1 MNLSFQKVFYV
12 IATFIG
18 LFAILILAKAV
29 LIPIAFAFLIAFILF
44 PVVRKFESWG
54 ANEIVSAS
62 LSILGL
68 ALIIGGGV
76 FLFSNQVI
84 LLSEDLNHF
93 KIKILDVFADA
104 TLLINKNIGFL
115 PHHLEKG
122 ELLDK
127 IKNWLSG
134 SAGSLLSQA
143 FNNTASFVL
152 GLLMSVIYTFLI
164 LIYRNGLV
172 RALTSFYPQEHRER
186 AFKMFKSVQQV
197 GQKYLLGM
205 MVVLVI
211 LGFVNSIGLWIIGID
226 NPFLFG
232 FLAAVLAIIP
242 YAGTLLGA
250 AIPILYSFI
259 TFDSIWMPITIAIFF
274 WLVQV
279 IESNFLTPKIVG
291 GNLKLNA
298 LTSILS
304 IIIGASVWGIAG
316 MILFLPFAA
325 MLKTVCEQY
334 IELKPFALLIGEKNY
349 NTKEVNDKFS
359 GKWFKKIKTWF
370 SKFRTSLK
378 KNKLTDE

>member
-115 PHHLEKG
+115 PHLEKG

-134 SAGSLLSQA
+134 SAGSLLSQT

-316 MILFLPFAA
+316 MILFLPLTA
-325 MLKTVCEQY
+325 MLKAVCEEY

-349 NTKEVNDKFS
+349 NTKDGNDKLT

-378 KNKLTDE
+378 KNYLMND

>member
-1 MNLSFQKVFYV
+1 M
-12 IATFIG
+12 
-18 LFAILILAKAV
+18 
-29 LIPIAFAFLIAFILF
+29 LIPIAFALLIAFILF

-93 KIKILDVFADA
+93 KIKILGVFADA
-104 TLLINKNIGFL
+104 TLLINKNFGFL
-115 PHHLEKG
+115 PHLEKG

-134 SAGSLLSQA
+134 SASSLLSQT

-291 GNLKLNA
+291 GNLKINA

-349 NTKEVNDKFS
+349 NTKEVNDKFT

-378 KNKLTDE
+378 KIN